1 MVDIEY
7 KTIKFMKPNS
17 PDLLS
22 FLGLSIATSPFI
34 MSILTLY
41 FLAEFMTEF
50 GKASEEI
57 FRSERLPILN
67 LSNFNDK

>member
-1 MVDIEY
+1 
-7 KTIKFMKPNS
+7 MKPSN
-17 PDLLS
+17 PTDIMS

-34 MSILTLY
+34 LSILCLY
-41 FLAEFMTEF
+41 LLAEFMTEF

-67 LSNFNDK
+67 FPNFDR

>member
-1 MVDIEY
+1 
-7 KTIKFMKPNS
+7 MKPNNPS
-17 PDLLS
+17 YLLS

-34 MSILTLY
+34 ISILTLY
-41 FLAEFMTEF
+41 LFVEFMTEL

-67 LSNFNDK
+67 FADFDHK

>member
-1 MVDIEY
+1 
-7 KTIKFMKPNS
+7 MKPNKS
-17 PDLLS
+17 TDPLAL
-22 FLGLSIATSPFI
+22 LGLSIATSPFI
-34 MSILTLY
+34 FSVLCLY

-67 LSNFNDK
+67 FSHFEH

>member
-1 MVDIEY
+1 
-7 KTIKFMKPNS
+7 MKPSN
-17 PDLLS
+17 PTDLIS

-34 MSILTLY
+34 FSILFLY
-41 FLAEFMTEF
+41 LLTEFMTEF

-67 LSNFNDK
+67 FPNFEP

>member
-1 MVDIEY
+1 
-7 KTIKFMKPNS
+7 MKPSN
-17 PDLLS
+17 PNYLRS

-34 MSILTLY
+34 FSILCLY
-41 FLAEFMTEF
+41 YLTQLMTEF

-67 LSNFNDK
+67 FPHLDH